1 MATSTNPLDNK
12 KFRILTGITCLI
24 NFRWVF
30 RFRRVFFDMGGI
42 FFFFVQGGSKISI
55 PAILLETIQILFQNK
70 KSDFQPLCVFH
81 FKRCNIWK
89 YWAKTLYTW
98 LKKYIQKTK
107 WETRMSEFCSQPR
120 FQNCHYQLS
129 LYDNK
134 KCSKPSK
141 TSVS

>member
-12 KFRILTGITCLI
+12 KFRILTGITGLI
-24 NFRWVF
+24 NFRLVF

-42 FFFFVQGGSKISI
+42 FFFFVEGGSKISI
-55 PAILLETIQILFQNK
+55 PVIPLETIQILFQTK

-81 FKRCNIWK
+81 FKGIIYGNTGRKVIHMV
-89 YWAKTLYTW
+89 
-98 LKKYIQKTK
+98 KKNIQKTK